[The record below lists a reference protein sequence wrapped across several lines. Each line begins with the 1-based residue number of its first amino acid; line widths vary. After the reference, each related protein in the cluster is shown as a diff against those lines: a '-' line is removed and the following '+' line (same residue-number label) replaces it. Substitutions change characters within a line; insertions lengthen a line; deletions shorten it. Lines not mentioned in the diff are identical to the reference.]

1 MSRNKKPRKRYSPRP
16 CGSGVPLVMRAAIAR
31 EPVTDEHAGELEMVV
46 LSAFDAVV
54 VHGLGTRREWD
65 CLARALNHS
74 WVLASNGIGVEATPV
89 LQQAK
94 EAMRRARDR
103 FGSTGRIGFDGDG
116 NRALRAALDLWGKQL
131 RMCTVGEVDAAT
143 RAVERHYWSVPA

>member
-1 MSRNKKPRKRYSPRP
+1 
-16 CGSGVPLVMRAAIAR
+16 
-31 EPVTDEHAGELEMVV
+31 MVV

-74 WVLASNGIGVEATPV
+74 WVLASNGIGAEASPV
-89 LQQAK
+89 LLRAQ

-103 FGSTGRIGFDGDG
+103 FRTAGRIGFDGDG
-116 NRALRAALDLWGKQL
+116 NQALRTALDLWGEQL

-143 RAVERHYWSVPA
+143 RAVEKHYWSSAA

>member
-1 MSRNKKPRKRYSPRP
+1 
-16 CGSGVPLVMRAAIAR
+16 MRASIAR
-31 EPVTDEHAGELEMVV
+31 EPVTDEYAGELEMVV

-54 VHGLGTRREWD
+54 VHGHGTRREWD

-74 WVLASNGIGVEATPV
+74 WVLASNGIGAEAAPV
-89 LQQAK
+89 LERAK

-103 FGSTGRIGFDGDG
+103 FTNGGRIGFDGEG
-116 NRALRAALDLWGKQL
+116 NRDLRAALDLWGEQL

-143 RAVERHYWSVPA
+143 RAVEKHYWSVPA